1 MKKVSKKIKKNYK
14 KIVFPNVSIDRYK
27 NFKYITIYRNK
38 KKSIK

>member
-14 KIVFPNVSIDRYK
+14 KNFFSYVSIDRYK

-38 KKSIK
+38 KMSIK